1 MPEVPND
8 LQSIF
13 LDRIERRVKILKT
26 LLDAALGVYLPAED
40 QQRRR
45 AIEQVVR
52 LTARP
57 RELPQLTND
66 RLKKAYDIVNGQ
78 LEAMQKVLPHDAQDR
93 KRVRQN
99 WEGDDARA

>member
-8 LQSIF
+8 PQSIF

-52 LTARP
+52 STARQS
-57 RELPQLTND
+57 ELPQLTND
-66 RLKKAYDIVNGQ
+66 TLKKAYDIVNGH
-78 LEAMQKVLPHDAQDR
+78 LEAMQKVLPHDVQYR
-93 KRVRQN
+93 NRVRKN
-99 WEGDDARA
+99 W